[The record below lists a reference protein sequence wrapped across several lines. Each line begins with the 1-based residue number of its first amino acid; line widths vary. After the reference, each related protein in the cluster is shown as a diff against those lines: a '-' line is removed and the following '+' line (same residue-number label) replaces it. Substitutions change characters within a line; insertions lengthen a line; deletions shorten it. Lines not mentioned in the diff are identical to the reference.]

1 MIGSS
6 ITYFPG
12 DGSDASRKIRFRSEW
27 RLDATG
33 QCRYRARLRTTQ
45 SACCYDSLMRADL
58 HYLSLL
64 DVSER
69 IRRRDLS
76 SVEIVS
82 ALLARIAAFEP
93 MLNGFLHVMGD
104 TALADAMRADAEL
117 GRGQWRGPMHGVPI
131 GIKDLIDV
139 AGVPTTSGTEIMKDR
154 VPAADATIVG
164 RLKRAGAIVIGKTHM
179 TEAATLDH
187 HPMYQRPGNPWKSGF
202 WTGRLSES
210 DRLPHRASGF
220 GSVSRGPAPQRDR
233 RRRRGAR

>member
-1 MIGSS
+1 MRRDNADVARGC
-6 ITYFPG
+6 
-12 DGSDASRKIRFRSEW
+12 
-27 RLDATG
+27 G
-33 QCRYRARLRTTQ
+33 QTQ
-45 SACCYDSLMRADL
+45 SARCYDSPMTVDL

-64 DVSER
+64 HISER

-82 ALLARIAAFEP
+82 ALLARIAVFEP
-93 MLNGFLHVMGD
+93 RLNGFLRVMGD

-154 VPAADATIVG
+154 VPAADATIVA

-179 TEAATLDH
+179 TEAAMLDH
-187 HPMYQRPGNPWKSGF
+187 HPNYKRPDNPWKSGF
-202 WTGRLSES
+202 WTGVSSSGSGVSVAAGFCYGALGS
-210 DRLPHRASGF
+210 DTG
-220 GSVSRGPAPQRDR
+220 GPVR
-233 RRRRGAR
+233 RPSPAGGLAGVHPDW

>member
-1 MIGSS
+1 
-6 ITYFPG
+6 
-12 DGSDASRKIRFRSEW
+12 
-27 RLDATG
+27 
-33 QCRYRARLRTTQ
+33 
-45 SACCYDSLMRADL
+45 MRADL

-93 MLNGFLHVMGD
+93 RLNGFLRVMGD

-233 RRRRGAR
+233 RRRRGARPKLNP